1 MEKSEIEKIAKFIL
15 YNFGTENLNNLNLWM
30 FPNDERQKIID
41 TINKIDIAEDNF
53 NMEYIGSKGILDV

>member
-30 FPNDERQKIID
+30 FPNDEIQKIID

>member
-30 FPNDERQKIID
+30 FPNDERLNIID
-41 TINKIDIAEDNF
+41 ITEDNF

>member
-30 FPNDERQKIID
+30 FPNDERLKIID
-41 TINKIDIAEDNF
+41 TVNIIDITEDNF

>member
-30 FPNDERQKIID
+30 FPNAQRQKIID
-41 TINKIDIAEDNF
+41 TVNKIDIAEDNF
-53 NMEYIGSKGILDV
+53 NMDYTGCKGILDV